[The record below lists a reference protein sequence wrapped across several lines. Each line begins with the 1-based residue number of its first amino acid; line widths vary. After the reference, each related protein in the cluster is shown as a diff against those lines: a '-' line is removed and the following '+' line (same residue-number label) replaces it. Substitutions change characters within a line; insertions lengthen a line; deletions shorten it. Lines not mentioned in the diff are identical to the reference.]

1 MKKTMQST
9 IKAAAMLMMAA
20 AMTAGMASCSND
32 DDDFATPKPST
43 ITQPTTTVKIDGA
56 MVALNVKPTK
66 NLRKGGETILEFL
79 DENGKLQSDTV
90 KGGVELYTQL
100 QVSKLPAEVTLIV
113 KQRLL
118 PGTEIS
124 KGDKVTFGAMVIANA
139 KGTHGKSQTIGMMQ
153 QVYDSDEMVVRGD
166 SVSIMTGQVVQVF
179 KKTLVLTAASNG
191 MGIEAVLK

>member
-32 DDDFATPKPST
+32 DDDLATPKPST

-56 MVALNVKPTK
+56 MVALNVKPTRDLK
-66 NLRKGGETILEFL
+66 KGGETILEFI

-90 KGGVELYTQL
+90 KGVELYTQL

-124 KGDKVTFGAMVIANA
+124 KGDKVNFGAMVIANA

-153 QVYDSDEMVVRGD
+153 QVYDDAKFEVRGD
-166 SVSIMTGQVVQVF
+166 SVSTMTGQVVQVF
-179 KKTLVLTAASNG
+179 KKTLVLTAASDG